1 MLRLLDALADAIA
14 ARDLA
19 HVWAITNGPG
29 STALPQRVREEALSL
44 AALPP
49 DSLRA
54 PIALL
59 EFRHQTC
66 GSAARRCSRFA
77 PLDWSVGTELRY
89 ATLRV
94 DEPGID
100 PSQLELPLAMAAT
113 TA

>member
-1 MLRLLDALADAIA
+1 MLRLLDALADAVA

-19 HVWAITNGPG
+19 HVWAIVNGPG

-54 PIALL
+54 PIALWA
-59 EFRHQTC
+59 FRHQTC
-66 GSAARRCSRFA
+66 
-77 PLDWSVGTELRY
+77 EL
-89 ATLRV
+89 LR
-94 DEPGID
+94 DEAQAEDPG
-100 PSQLELPLAMAAT
+100 QLELPLAMTAT

>member
-1 MLRLLDALADAIA
+1 MLRLLDALADAVA

-19 HVWAITNGPG
+19 HVWAIVNGPG

-44 AALPP
+44 AGLPP

-54 PIALL
+54 PIALW

-66 GSAARRCSRFA
+66 QLLLLHEG
-77 PLDWSVGTELRY
+77 
-89 ATLRV
+89 
-94 DEPGID
+94 D
-100 PSQLELPLAMAAT
+100 PAQLELPLATAGT

>member
-1 MLRLLDALADAIA
+1 MLRLLDALADATV

-19 HVWAITNGPG
+19 HVWAIVNGPG

-54 PIALL
+54 PIALW

-66 GSAARRCSRFA
+66 QLLLNESHVERQG
-77 PLDWSVGTELRY
+77 
-89 ATLRV
+89 
-94 DEPGID
+94 
-100 PSQLELPLAMAAT
+100 QLELPLAT
-113 TA
+113 TP

>member
-19 HVWAITNGPG
+19 HVWAIVNGPG

-44 AALPP
+44 AGLPP

-54 PIALL
+54 PIALWQ
-59 EFRHQTC
+59 FRHQTC
-66 GSAARRCSRFA
+66 QLLC
-77 PLDWSVGTELRY
+77 
-89 ATLRV
+89 
-94 DEPGID
+94 DESWGD

>member
-19 HVWAITNGPG
+19 HVWAIVNGPG

-44 AALPP
+44 AGLPP

-59 EFRHQTC
+59 RHQTC
-66 GSAARRCSRFA
+66 Q
-77 PLDWSVGTELRY
+77 LLLE
-89 ATLRV
+89 
-94 DEPGID
+94 EPHVED
-100 PSQLELPLAMAAT
+100 PGQLELPLAT
-113 TA
+113 TASVA

>member
-19 HVWAITNGPG
+19 DVWAITNGPG

-54 PIALL
+54 PIALWQ
-59 EFRHQTC
+59 FRHQTC
-66 GSAARRCSRFA
+66 QL
-77 PLDWSVGTELRY
+77 LDDESWS
-89 ATLRV
+89 
-94 DEPGID
+94 D
-100 PSQLELPLAMAAT
+100 PSQLELPLATAAT

>member
-19 HVWAITNGPG
+19 HVWAIVNGPG

-44 AALPP
+44 AGLPP

-54 PIALL
+54 PIALWQL
-59 EFRHQTC
+59 RHQTC
-66 GSAARRCSRFA
+66 QLLYGES
-77 PLDWSVGTELRY
+77 WG
-89 ATLRV
+89 
-94 DEPGID
+94 D
-100 PSQLELPLAMAAT
+100 PSQLELPLAAAAT

>member
-1 MLRLLDALADAIA
+1 VLRLLDALADAIA

-19 HVWAITNGPG
+19 HVWAIVNGPG

-44 AALPP
+44 AGLPP

-54 PIALL
+54 PIALWQ
-59 EFRHQTC
+59 FRHQTC
-66 GSAARRCSRFA
+66 QLLC
-77 PLDWSVGTELRY
+77 
-89 ATLRV
+89 
-94 DEPGID
+94 DESWGD

>member
-29 STALPQRVREEALSL
+29 STALPQRVREEAVSL
-44 AALPP
+44 AGLPP

-54 PIALL
+54 PIALWQ
-59 EFRHQTC
+59 FRHQTC
-66 GSAARRCSRFA
+66 QLLC
-77 PLDWSVGTELRY
+77 
-89 ATLRV
+89 
-94 DEPGID
+94 DESWGD

>member
-19 HVWAITNGPG
+19 HVWAIVNGPG

-44 AALPP
+44 AGLPP

-54 PIALL
+54 PIALW
-59 EFRHQTC
+59 EFRR

-77 PLDWSVGTELRY
+77 LLDWSVGTELRS
-89 ATLRV
+89 ATLQLV

-100 PSQLELPLAMAAT
+100 PSQLELPLATAGAT
-113 TA
+113 A